1 MVRELGFMRH
11 PISMVMNREW
21 GRRIP
26 GLITPGLPNRA
37 IIYLSET
44 PPNSI
49 RWLTKNDADNVG
61 IDVVWLGRDEFPSI
75 WMARPTSPQAQ
86 PQQLPPPQA
95 SPAPP
100 IAAEPTP
107 SLEERARRFVDAI
120 FGARNQAALDW
131 LHVRYKDTTRYYGKV
146 RTRQEV
152 TTDLEQFFKRWPE
165 RAYRPIPDSILVACK
180 TTSNCVASG
189 LFEFW
194 ARNGDRVRVGW
205 ASFAYW
211 LSFSGD
217 ANFIDGE
224 DGAVLWRSPQPQT
237 QTKRACIA
245 GANELNFRS
254 GPSTGHEIL
263 TTLPEGAAPSFL

>member
-1 MVRELGFMRH
+1 VLNASACADAWLGGTLRY
-11 PISMVMNREW
+11 VTY
-21 GRRIP
+21 GAYGARIGFHAP
-26 GLITPGLPNRA
+26 SDKHGNESGVGQAYSGAYYARLGLPNRA

-131 LHVRYKDTTRYYGKV
+131 LHVRYKDTTRYYGK
-146 RTRQEV
+146 
-152 TTDLEQFFKRWPE
+152 
-165 RAYRPIPDSILVACK
+165 
-180 TTSNCVASG
+180 
-189 LFEFW
+189 
-194 ARNGDRVRVGW
+194 
-205 ASFAYW
+205 
-211 LSFSGD
+211 
-217 ANFIDGE
+217 
-224 DGAVLWRSPQPQT
+224 
-237 QTKRACIA
+237 
-245 GANELNFRS
+245 
-254 GPSTGHEIL
+254 
-263 TTLPEGAAPSFL
+263 

>member
-1 MVRELGFMRH
+1 MVPMVRELGFMRH

-95 SPAPP
+95 GPAPP

-131 LHVRYKDTTRYYGKV
+131 LHVRYRDTTRYYGKE

-152 TTDLEQFFKRWPE
+152 TTDLEEF
-165 RAYRPIPDSILVACK
+165 
-180 TTSNCVASG
+180 SNAG
-189 LFEFW
+189 L
-194 ARNGDRVRVGW
+194 
-205 ASFAYW
+205 
-211 LSFSGD
+211 
-217 ANFIDGE
+217 
-224 DGAVLWRSPQPQT
+224 
-237 QTKRACIA
+237 
-245 GANELNFRS
+245 NELIDQS
-254 GPSTGHEIL
+254 PT
-263 TTLPEGAAPSFL
+263 AFLLHARRQATV